1 GNKILTRLQEAG
13 CIPLLLTCR
22 VELNGLLHPAGTLLG
37 EANALADLQELQ
49 EMAAVGPVRI
59 LPIALDSYRGLLKK
73 HKLLKKRI
81 SWLKDCEHL
90 RTFPMLQYG
99 LSDDQLFS
107 LLKKSE
113 RISLKKNQPVLLPEN
128 TLGILEVGE
137 VQFLAGNKNLKVTE
151 NTVLGLSNMLGKSLS
166 WKEQTLKKS
175 QVLCLPAE
183 NLLQAP
189 GVRWFLQRAYQDYHF
204 QLS

>member
-1 GNKILTRLQEAG
+1 M
-13 CIPLLLTCR
+13 
-22 VELNGLLHPAGTLLG
+22 VS
-37 EANALADLQELQ
+37 
-49 EMAAVGPVRI
+49 VGPVRI
-59 LPIALDSYRGLLKK
+59 LPISLDSYRELLKK

-81 SWLKDCEHL
+81 SWLKDCDHL

-99 LSDDQLFS
+99 LSDDQLIS

-128 TLGILEVGE
+128 TVGILEVGE

-151 NTVLGLSNMLGKSLS
+151 KTALGLSNNLDTAFS
-166 WKEQTLKKS
+166 WKEQTVKKT

-183 NLLQAP
+183 NLMQTP